1 MCHPPDNLND
11 ALAEQGIRLRE
22 DQVHQLDR
30 YCRLL
35 WDWNTRVN
43 LTRHTDYRRFV
54 TRDVVDTLVFA
65 DHLEPGER
73 ILDVGTG
80 GGVPGVVLA
89 IIRPDLD
96 ISLSE
101 SVGKR
106 ARAVADIV
114 RQLGLRAPVHEAR
127 AESLLQRLEFNTL
140 VARAVARLPR
150 LLRWLRPHWDRFD
163 RLLLLKGPAWVKER
177 GEARHHGLLRHLAL
191 RRLASY
197 PMPGDGGQSV
207 LLQICPKER
216 MLDDK
221 RCRMRQWP
229 AR

>member
-1 MCHPPDNLND
+1 VCHPPDNLND

>member
-177 GEARHHGLLRHLAL
+177 GEA
-191 RRLASY
+191 
-197 PMPGDGGQSV
+197 
-207 LLQICPKER
+207 
-216 MLDDK
+216 
-221 RCRMRQWP
+221 
-229 AR
+229 